1 MYLDTSLARTE
12 RRRQRSTG
20 THDGLALMQQFFTA
34 DQRLVIQTS
43 AAFVPA
49 TVNESVPLQLAQCR
63 FPELEAIS
71 NATEYKYIFQIKY
84 TVAILSNSMQKL

>member
-1 MYLDTSLARTE
+1 
-12 RRRQRSTG
+12 
-20 THDGLALMQQFFTA
+20 MQQFFTA

-71 NATEYKYIFQIKY
+71 N
-84 TVAILSNSMQKL
+84 V